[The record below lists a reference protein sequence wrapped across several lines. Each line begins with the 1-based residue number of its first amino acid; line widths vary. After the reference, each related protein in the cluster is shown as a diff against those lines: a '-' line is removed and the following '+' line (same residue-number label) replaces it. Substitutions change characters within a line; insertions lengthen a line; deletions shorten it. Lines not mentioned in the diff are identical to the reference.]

1 MKKIKIPNISWG
13 HICTSLMVT
22 SVLMGLYV
30 IIFHFSELP
39 IIVNIL
45 IVLSIIVSV
54 LLCIEIRRALKKR
67 KDV

>member
-54 LLCIEIRRALKKR
+54 LLCIEIRRTLKKR

>member
-13 HICTSLMVT
+13 HICTSLMIT

-54 LLCIEIRRALKKR
+54 LLCIEIRRALKKK

>member
-22 SVLMGLYV
+22 SVLMGLYI

-54 LLCIEIRRALKKR
+54 FICVEIRKEMKKR

>member
-1 MKKIKIPNISWG
+1 MKKIKIPNISWE

-54 LLCIEIRRALKKR
+54 FICVEIIKEMKKR

>member
-54 LLCIEIRRALKKR
+54 LLCIEIRRALKKK

>member
-54 LLCIEIRRALKKR
+54 LLCIEIRRSLKKK